1 MLDIETDLS
10 KLRVSCDCITLH
22 SDLLRGRN
30 PALTVKDVSRDSDLP
45 SGVQRG
51 KSQSSSGEEG
61 FSHLYL

>member
-1 MLDIETDLS
+1 MLDAGYRD
-10 KLRVSCDCITLH
+10 RPVQVPFDCITLH